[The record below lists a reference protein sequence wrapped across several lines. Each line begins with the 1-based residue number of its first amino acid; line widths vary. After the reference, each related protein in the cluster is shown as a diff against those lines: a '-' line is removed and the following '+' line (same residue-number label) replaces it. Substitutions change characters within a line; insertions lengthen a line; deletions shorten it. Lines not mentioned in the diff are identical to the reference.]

1 MLRKAAVS
9 FIAVFLRTYGVVIQA
24 LCTELLLI
32 VSIFMT
38 LKVKPYER
46 KILNSMEIISLACL
60 SVTVYCGI
68 YYLSAKLESD

>member
-1 MLRKAAVS
+1 MLRKASVS

-38 LKVKPYER
+38 LRVRPY
-46 KILNSMEIISLACL
+46 
-60 SVTVYCGI
+60 
-68 YYLSAKLESD
+68 